1 MIGLKM
7 QDKYILNGIEY
18 DNYRQYNQAYN
29 NLIRENMMASYK
41 KDLKDIPVRQKRI
54 RPNIR
59 YRTINY
65 CSSSER
71 WHKIFAY
78 VFAYLGGFT
87 LFVMAFV
94 ALLLT

>member
-1 MIGLKM
+1 MK
-7 QDKYILNGIEY
+7 Q
-18 DNYRQYNQAYN
+18 
-29 NLIRENMMASYK
+29 
-41 KDLKDIPVRQKRI
+41 LKDIPQLQRQ
-54 RPNIR
+54 RPKIKR

-78 VFAYLGGFT
+78 VLIYLGGFT
-87 LFVMAFV
+87 LFLMAFV